1 MSYPEITQR
10 AFNSPLLVEPRKAA
24 AFMRGLGP
32 RLLSVDSAQI
42 AMAME
47 DDGAADPAWSPP
59 PFASLLGDELGESIR
74 QGWSDGYGLVEGV
87 AVIAISGVLI
97 HRGAW
102 IGQSSGQTSYEGVRA
117 QIDAAVEDPAVK
129 GIALEID
136 CFGGEVAGCFDLAD
150 HIRAVAKIK
159 PVRAFI
165 AEHAYSAA
173 YALAA
178 QADKIIVPRSGGVGS
193 IGVLCMHVDV
203 SGAMKKEGVAVT
215 LIHAGAHKVD
225 GHPYAALPDDVRD
238 TMQAEMEQLRQLFAT
253 TVGKGRG
260 DRLDA
265 AAALGTEAKC
275 FSGADAVRE
284 GLADEVQEPRV
295 AFQEFI
301 EEINSGADAPSTKVA
316 TATKTKGGRTM
327 ATKRTAIRKTKAKAM
342 EDDIPEEDEED
353 EPEAM
358 EDDTETDE
366 EAVDDDDGG
375 DEDDDEDEAAPA
387 AKSERQ
393 RISAIVN
400 SQAAV
405 GREKQAAH
413 FAFSTNMSAKAAIS
427 ALKTAP
433 KANGQ
438 SPLSRV
444 MGGEHPNLKPAGGA
458 PAKGE
463 SIADRAAKRFK

>member
-10 AFNSPLLVEPRKAA
+10 AFNRPLLVEPRKAA

-32 RLLSVDSAQI
+32 RLLSVDPAQI

-47 DDGAADPAWSPP
+47 DDQAADPAWSPP
-59 PFASLLGDELGESIR
+59 PFASLLGDELGESLR
-74 QGWSDGYGLVEGV
+74 QGWSEGYGLVDGV
-87 AVIAISGVLI
+87 AVISISGVLI

-102 IGQSSGQTSYEGVRA
+102 IGRSSGQTSYEGVRA
-117 QIDAAVEDPAVK
+117 QIDAAAEDPAVK

-150 HIRAVAKIK
+150 RVRAVAQLK

-203 SGAMKKEGVAVT
+203 SAAMKKEGVAVT

-225 GHPYAALPDDVRD
+225 GHPYAALPDDIRE
-238 TMQAEMEQLRQLFAT
+238 TMQGEMEQLRQLFAS

-265 AAALGTEAKC
+265 AAAIATEAVC

-284 GLADEVQEPRV
+284 GLADKVQEPRA

-316 TATKTKGGRTM
+316 TATKPEGSQIMAKTRT
-327 ATKRTAIRKTKAKAM
+327 TTHKAKAM
-342 EDDIPEEDEED
+342 DDDEDQVDDIPVEDEDD

-358 EDDTETDE
+358 EDDVETDE
-366 EAVDDDDGG
+366 ESVD
-375 DEDDDEDEAAPA
+375 EDDEDEAAPA
-387 AKSERQ
+387 AKSERK

-413 FAFSTNMSAKAAIS
+413 FAFNTNMSAKAAIS
-427 ALKTAP
+427 ALKAAP
-433 KANGQ
+433 KASGQ
-438 SPLSRV
+438 SALSRA
-444 MGGEHPNLKPAGGA
+444 MDGEHPNLKPAGGVS
-458 PAKGE
+458 AKGE
-463 SIADRAAKRFK
+463 SIAGRATKRFK